1 MRVLRGPYLEQ
12 RFQVKA
18 GSATS
23 ILTGEPVIQNTGGDS
38 EYVKIG
44 SSLVSTPDTFVGIA
58 TSDSTDTASADG
70 VVYVAMPTFGTVY
83 RANAKTLASLSTAN
97 LLTKVILDLT
107 GSKWTIDE
115 STTSNGFCQMVG
127 MDTSTGEV
135 DWIVDMSEALNV

>member
-23 ILTGEPVIQNTGGDS
+23 ILAGEPVIQNTDGDS
-38 EYVKIG
+38 EYVRIG
-44 SSLVSTPDTFVGIA
+44 TSLVSTPDTFVGIA

-70 VVYVAMPTFGTVY
+70 FVYVAMPTFGTVY
-83 RANAKTLASLSTAN
+83 RANAKAIASLSTAN

-107 GSKWTIDE
+107 SSKWTIDQ

-127 MDTSTGEV
+127 MNTSTGEV
-135 DWIVDMSEALNV
+135 DFVIDMTETLNA